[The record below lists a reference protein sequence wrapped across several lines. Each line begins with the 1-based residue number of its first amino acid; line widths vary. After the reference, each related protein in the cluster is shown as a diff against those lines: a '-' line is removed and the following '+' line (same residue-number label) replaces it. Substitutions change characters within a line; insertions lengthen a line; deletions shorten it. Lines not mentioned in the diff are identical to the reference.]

1 MIGIIDSALKL
12 LLLLALIKLDHSVYL
27 RNFFSA
33 QLNHYDLYHK
43 TFKAI
48 IVAVS

>member
-27 RNFFSA
+27 RNFLKPNS
-33 QLNHYDLYHK
+33 
-43 TFKAI
+43 TTGTI